1 MIFIYKGNYMQ
12 READDFMRMVG
23 LVYEG
28 NKSKWRSLLKKQS
41 LQFNEDIYNDSILK
55 TYDAILKK
63 EVDADY
69 MGYWYRTFLNNSKRD
84 LKYSYHN
91 RDEDVDVL
99 DYLKE
104 FPYEEYQDKTDTV
117 IEVLKRV
124 RDSSTPRGFH
134 LFLMYYMMPDMT
146 YEELKNITG
155 ISDVKGIIM
164 RIKDDIC
171 LTK

>member
-1 MIFIYKGNYMQ
+1 MQ
-12 READDFMRMVG
+12 KEADEFMTTAG
-23 LVYEG
+23 LLYEG
-28 NKSKWRSLLKKQS
+28 NRKKWRSILKNKGIE
-41 LQFNEDIYNDSILK
+41 FNEDIYNDSILK

-63 EVDADY
+63 EVGSDY
-69 MGYWYRTFLNNSKRD
+69 MGYWYKTFLNNSKRD

-91 RDEDVDVL
+91 RDDGVDVIE
-99 DYLKE
+99 YLKE
-104 FPYEEYQDKTDTV
+104 FPYEEYKDKTDTI
-117 IEVLKRV
+117 IEVLKMV

-134 LFLMYYMMPDMT
+134 LFLMYYMIPEMT
-146 YEELKNITG
+146 YDELKKITG

>member
-1 MIFIYKGNYMQ
+1 MKHRNMQ
-12 READDFMRMVG
+12 READEFMRMVG

-28 NKSKWRSLLKKQS
+28 NKRKWASLLHKQS
-41 LQFNEDIYNDSILK
+41 LQFNEDIYNDSILR

-63 EVDADY
+63 ETDKDY

-91 RDEDVDVL
+91 RDEDVDVIE
-99 DYLKE
+99 YLKE

-124 RDSSTPRGFH
+124 RDNSTPRGFH
-134 LFLMYYMMPDMT
+134 LFLMYYMIPDMT
-146 YEELKNITG
+146 YEELKSITG
-155 ISDVKGIIM
+155 ISDAKGIIM
-164 RIKDDIC
+164 RIKDSINV
-171 LTK
+171 

>member
-1 MIFIYKGNYMQ
+1 MQ
-12 READDFMRMVG
+12 KEADEFMTTAG
-23 LVYEG
+23 LLYEG
-28 NKSKWRSLLKKQS
+28 NRKKWRSILKNKGIE
-41 LQFNEDIYNDSILK
+41 FNEDIYNDSILK

-63 EVDADY
+63 EVCSDY
-69 MGYWYRTFLNNSKRD
+69 IGYWYKTFLNNSKRD

-91 RDEDVDVL
+91 RDDGVDVIE
-99 DYLKE
+99 YLKE
-104 FPYEEYQDKTDTV
+104 FPYEEYKDKTDTI
-117 IEVLKRV
+117 IEVVKMV

-134 LFLMYYMMPDMT
+134 LFLMYYMIPEMT
-146 YEELKNITG
+146 YDELKKITG

>member
-1 MIFIYKGNYMQ
+1 MQ
-12 READDFMRMVG
+12 READEFMRMVG

-28 NKSKWRSLLKKQS
+28 NKRKWASLLHKQS
-41 LQFNEDIYNDSILK
+41 LQFNEDIYNDSILR

-63 EVDADY
+63 ETDKDY

-91 RDEDVDVL
+91 RDEDVDVIE
-99 DYLKE
+99 YLKE

-124 RDSSTPRGFH
+124 RDNSTPRGFH
-134 LFLMYYMMPDMT
+134 LFLMYYMIPDMT
-146 YEELKNITG
+146 YEELKSITG
-155 ISDVKGIIM
+155 ISDAKGIIM
-164 RIKDDIC
+164 RIKDSINV
-171 LTK
+171 

>member
-1 MIFIYKGNYMQ
+1 MQ
-12 READDFMRMVG
+12 KEADDFMTTAG
-23 LVYEG
+23 LLYEG
-28 NKSKWRSLLKKQS
+28 NRKKWRSILKNKGIE
-41 LQFNEDIYNDSILK
+41 FNEDIYNDSILK

-63 EVDADY
+63 EVGSDY
-69 MGYWYRTFLNNSKRD
+69 MGYWYKTFLNNSKRD

-91 RDEDVDVL
+91 RDDSVDVIE
-99 DYLKE
+99 YLKE
-104 FPYEEYQDKTDTV
+104 FPYEEYKDKTDTI
-117 IEVLKRV
+117 IEVLKMV

-134 LFLMYYMMPDMT
+134 LFLMYYMIPEMT
-146 YEELKNITG
+146 YDELKKITG

>member
-1 MIFIYKGNYMQ
+1 MQ
-12 READDFMRMVG
+12 KEADDFMTTAG
-23 LVYEG
+23 LTYEG
-28 NKSKWRSLLKKQS
+28 NRKKWRSILKNKGIE
-41 LQFNEDIYNDSILK
+41 FNEDIYNDSILK

-63 EVDADY
+63 EVGSDY
-69 MGYWYRTFLNNSKRD
+69 IGYWYKTFINNSKRD

-91 RDEDVDVL
+91 RDDGVDVIE
-99 DYLKE
+99 YLKE
-104 FPYEEYQDKTDTV
+104 FPYEEYKDKTDTI
-117 IEVLKRV
+117 IEVLKMV

-134 LFLMYYMMPDMT
+134 LFLMYYMIPEMT
-146 YEELKNITG
+146 YDELKKITG

>member
-1 MIFIYKGNYMQ
+1 MQ
-12 READDFMRMVG
+12 KEADEFMTTAG
-23 LVYEG
+23 LLYEG
-28 NKSKWRSLLKKQS
+28 NRKKWRSILKNKGIE
-41 LQFNEDIYNDSILK
+41 FNEDIYNDSILK

-63 EVDADY
+63 EVGSDY
-69 MGYWYRTFLNNSKRD
+69 MGYWYKTFLNNSQRD

-91 RDEDVDVL
+91 RDDSVDVIE
-99 DYLKE
+99 YLKE
-104 FPYEEYQDKTDTV
+104 FPYEEYKDKTDT
-117 IEVLKRV
+117 ILEVLKMV

-134 LFLMYYMMPDMT
+134 LFLMYYMIPEMT
-146 YEELKNITG
+146 YDELKKITG

>member
-1 MIFIYKGNYMQ
+1 MQ
-12 READDFMRMVG
+12 KEADEFMTTAG
-23 LVYEG
+23 LLYEG
-28 NKSKWRSLLKKQS
+28 NRKKWRSILKNKGIE
-41 LQFNEDIYNDSILK
+41 FNEDIYNDSILK

-63 EVDADY
+63 EVGSDY
-69 MGYWYRTFLNNSKRD
+69 MGYWYKTFLNNSKRD

-91 RDEDVDVL
+91 RDDSVDVIE
-99 DYLKE
+99 YLKE
-104 FPYEEYQDKTDTV
+104 FPYEEYKDKTDT
-117 IEVLKRV
+117 ILEVLKMV

-134 LFLMYYMMPDMT
+134 LFLMYYMIPEIT
-146 YEELKNITG
+146 YDELKKITG

>member
-1 MIFIYKGNYMQ
+1 MQ
-12 READDFMRMVG
+12 KEADEFMTTAG
-23 LVYEG
+23 LLYEG
-28 NKSKWRSLLKKQS
+28 NRKKWRSILKNKGIE
-41 LQFNEDIYNDSILK
+41 FNEDIYNDSILK

-63 EVDADY
+63 EVGSDY
-69 MGYWYRTFLNNSKRD
+69 MGYWYKTFLNNSKRD

-91 RDEDVDVL
+91 RDDSVDVIE
-99 DYLKE
+99 YLKE
-104 FPYEEYQDKTDTV
+104 FPYEEYKDKTDTI
-117 IEVLKRV
+117 IEVLKMV

-134 LFLMYYMMPDMT
+134 LFLMYYMIPEMT
-146 YEELKNITG
+146 YDELKKITG

>member
-1 MIFIYKGNYMQ
+1 MQ
-12 READDFMRMVG
+12 KEADDFMTTAG
-23 LVYEG
+23 LLYEG
-28 NKSKWRSLLKKQS
+28 NRKKWRSILKNKGIE
-41 LQFNEDIYNDSILK
+41 FNEDIYNDSILK

-63 EVDADY
+63 EVGSDY
-69 MGYWYRTFLNNSKRD
+69 MGYWYKTFLNNSKRD

-91 RDEDVDVL
+91 RDDSVDVIE
-99 DYLKE
+99 YLKE
-104 FPYEEYQDKTDTV
+104 FPYEEYKDKTDT
-117 IEVLKRV
+117 ILEVLKMV

-134 LFLMYYMMPDMT
+134 LFLMYYMIPEMT
-146 YEELKNITG
+146 YDELKKITG

>member
-1 MIFIYKGNYMQ
+1 MQ
-12 READDFMRMVG
+12 KEADEFMTTAG
-23 LVYEG
+23 LLYEG
-28 NKSKWRSLLKKQS
+28 NRKKWRSILKNNGIE
-41 LQFNEDIYNDSILK
+41 FNEDIYNDSILK

-63 EVDADY
+63 EVGSDY
-69 MGYWYRTFLNNSKRD
+69 MGYWYKTFLNNSKRD

-91 RDEDVDVL
+91 RDDSVDVIE
-99 DYLKE
+99 YLKE
-104 FPYEEYQDKTDTV
+104 FPYEEYKDKTDT
-117 IEVLKRV
+117 ILEVLKMV

-134 LFLMYYMMPDMT
+134 LFLMYYMIPEMT
-146 YEELKNITG
+146 YDELKKITG

>member
-1 MIFIYKGNYMQ
+1 MQ
-12 READDFMRMVG
+12 KEADDFMTTAG
-23 LVYEG
+23 LLYEG
-28 NKSKWRSLLKKQS
+28 NRKKWRSILKNKGIE
-41 LQFNEDIYNDSILK
+41 FNEDIYNDSILK

-63 EVDADY
+63 EVGSDY
-69 MGYWYRTFLNNSKRD
+69 IGYWYKTFLNNSKRD

-91 RDEDVDVL
+91 RDDGVDVIE
-99 DYLKE
+99 YLKE
-104 FPYEEYQDKTDTV
+104 FPYEEYKDKTDTI
-117 IEVLKRV
+117 IEVLKMV

-134 LFLMYYMMPDMT
+134 LFLMYYMIPEMT
-146 YEELKNITG
+146 YDELKNTTG

>member
-1 MIFIYKGNYMQ
+1 MQ
-12 READDFMRMVG
+12 KEADEFMTTAG
-23 LVYEG
+23 LLYEG
-28 NKSKWRSLLKKQS
+28 NRKKWSSILKNKGIE
-41 LQFNEDIYNDSILK
+41 FNEDIYNDSILK

-63 EVDADY
+63 EVGSDY
-69 MGYWYRTFLNNSKRD
+69 MGYWYKTFLNNSKRD

-91 RDEDVDVL
+91 RDDGVDVIE
-99 DYLKE
+99 YLKE
-104 FPYEEYQDKTDTV
+104 FPYEEYKDKTDT
-117 IEVLKRV
+117 ILEVLKMV

-134 LFLMYYMMPDMT
+134 LFLMYYMIPEMT
-146 YEELKNITG
+146 YDELKKITG

>member
-1 MIFIYKGNYMQ
+1 MQ
-12 READDFMRMVG
+12 KEADDFMTTAG
-23 LVYEG
+23 LLYEG
-28 NKSKWRSLLKKQS
+28 NRKKWSAILKNKGIE
-41 LQFNEDIYNDSILK
+41 FNEDIYNDSILK

-63 EVDADY
+63 EVGSDY
-69 MGYWYRTFLNNSKRD
+69 MGYWYKTFLNNSKRD

-91 RDEDVDVL
+91 RDDSVDVIE
-99 DYLKE
+99 YLKE
-104 FPYEEYQDKTDTV
+104 FPYEEYKDKTDTI
-117 IEVLKRV
+117 IEVLKMV

-134 LFLMYYMMPDMT
+134 LFLMYYMIPEMT
-146 YEELKNITG
+146 YDELKKITG

>member
-1 MIFIYKGNYMQ
+1 MQ
-12 READDFMRMVG
+12 KEADEFMTTAG
-23 LVYEG
+23 LLYEG
-28 NKSKWRSLLKKQS
+28 NRKKWRSILKNNGIE
-41 LQFNEDIYNDSILK
+41 FNEDIYNDSILK

-63 EVDADY
+63 EVGSDY
-69 MGYWYRTFLNNSKRD
+69 MGYWYKTFLNNSKRD

-91 RDEDVDVL
+91 RDDSVDVIE
-99 DYLKE
+99 YLKE
-104 FPYEEYQDKTDTV
+104 FPYEEYKDKTDTI
-117 IEVLKRV
+117 IEVLKMV

-134 LFLMYYMMPDMT
+134 LFLMYYMIPEMT
-146 YEELKNITG
+146 YDELKKITG

>member
-1 MIFIYKGNYMQ
+1 MRK
-12 READDFMRMVG
+12 EADEFMTTAG
-23 LVYEG
+23 LLYEG
-28 NKSKWRSLLKKQS
+28 NRKKWRSILKNKGIE
-41 LQFNEDIYNDSILK
+41 FNEDIYNDSILK

-63 EVDADY
+63 EVGSDY
-69 MGYWYRTFLNNSKRD
+69 MGYWYKTFLNNSKRD

-91 RDEDVDVL
+91 RDDSVDVIE
-99 DYLKE
+99 YLKE
-104 FPYEEYQDKTDTV
+104 FPYEEYKDKTDT
-117 IEVLKRV
+117 ILEVLKMV

-134 LFLMYYMMPDMT
+134 LFLMYYMIPEMT
-146 YEELKNITG
+146 YDELKKITG

>member
-1 MIFIYKGNYMQ
+1 MQ
-12 READDFMRMVG
+12 KEADDFMTTAG
-23 LVYEG
+23 LLYEG
-28 NKSKWRSLLKKQS
+28 NRKKWRSILKNKGIE
-41 LQFNEDIYNDSILK
+41 FNEDIYNDSILK

-63 EVDADY
+63 EVGSDY
-69 MGYWYRTFLNNSKRD
+69 MGYWYKTFLNNSKRD

-91 RDEDVDVL
+91 RDDGVDVIE
-99 DYLKE
+99 YLKE
-104 FPYEEYQDKTDTV
+104 FPYEEYKDKTDTI
-117 IEVLKRV
+117 IEVLKMV

-134 LFLMYYMMPDMT
+134 LFLMYYMIPEMT
-146 YEELKNITG
+146 YDELKKITG

>member
-1 MIFIYKGNYMQ
+1 MQ
-12 READDFMRMVG
+12 KEADDFMTTAG
-23 LVYEG
+23 LLYEG
-28 NKSKWRSLLKKQS
+28 NRKKWRSVLKNKGIE
-41 LQFNEDIYNDSILK
+41 FNEDIYNDSILK

-63 EVDADY
+63 EVGSDY
-69 MGYWYRTFLNNSKRD
+69 MGYWYKTFLNNSKRD

-91 RDEDVDVL
+91 RDDSVDVIE
-99 DYLKE
+99 YLKE
-104 FPYEEYQDKTDTV
+104 FPYEEYKDETDTI
-117 IEVLKRV
+117 IEVLKMV

-134 LFLMYYMMPDMT
+134 LFLMYYMIPEMT
-146 YEELKNITG
+146 YDELKKITG

>member
-1 MIFIYKGNYMQ
+1 MQ
-12 READDFMRMVG
+12 KEADEFMTTAG
-23 LVYEG
+23 LLYEG
-28 NKSKWRSLLKKQS
+28 NRKKWRSILKNKGIE
-41 LQFNEDIYNDSILK
+41 FNEDIYNDSILK

-63 EVDADY
+63 EVGSDY
-69 MGYWYRTFLNNSKRD
+69 MGYWYKTFLNNSKRD

-91 RDEDVDVL
+91 RDDSVDVIE
-99 DYLKE
+99 YLKE
-104 FPYEEYQDKTDTV
+104 FPYEEYKDKTDT
-117 IEVLKRV
+117 ILEVLKMV

-134 LFLMYYMMPDMT
+134 LFLMYYMIPEMT
-146 YEELKNITG
+146 YDELKKITG

>member
-1 MIFIYKGNYMQ
+1 MQ
-12 READDFMRMVG
+12 KEADEFMTTAG
-23 LVYEG
+23 LLYEG
-28 NKSKWRSLLKKQS
+28 NRKKWRSVLKNKGIE
-41 LQFNEDIYNDSILK
+41 FNEDIYNDSILK

-63 EVDADY
+63 EVGSDY
-69 MGYWYRTFLNNSKRD
+69 MGYWYKTFLNNSKRD

-91 RDEDVDVL
+91 RDDSVDVIE
-99 DYLKE
+99 YLKE
-104 FPYEEYQDKTDTV
+104 FPYEEYKDKTDTI
-117 IEVLKRV
+117 IEVLKMV

-134 LFLMYYMMPDMT
+134 LFLMYYMIPEMT
-146 YEELKNITG
+146 YDELKKITG

>member
-1 MIFIYKGNYMQ
+1 MQ
-12 READDFMRMVG
+12 KEADEFMTTAG
-23 LVYEG
+23 LLYEG
-28 NKSKWRSLLKKQS
+28 NRKKWRSILKNKGIE
-41 LQFNEDIYNDSILK
+41 FNEDIYNDSILK

-63 EVDADY
+63 EVGSDY
-69 MGYWYRTFLNNSKRD
+69 MGYWYKTFLNNSKRD

-91 RDEDVDVL
+91 RDDGVDVIE
-99 DYLKE
+99 YLKE
-104 FPYEEYQDKTDTV
+104 FPYEEYKDKTDTI
-117 IEVLKRV
+117 IEVVKMV

-134 LFLMYYMMPDMT
+134 LFLMYYMIPEMT
-146 YEELKNITG
+146 YDELKKITG

>member
-1 MIFIYKGNYMQ
+1 MRK
-12 READDFMRMVG
+12 EADDFMTTAG
-23 LVYEG
+23 LLYEG
-28 NKSKWRSLLKKQS
+28 NRKKWRSILKNKGIE
-41 LQFNEDIYNDSILK
+41 FNEDIYNDSILK

-63 EVDADY
+63 EVGSDY
-69 MGYWYRTFLNNSKRD
+69 MGYWYKTFLNNSKRD

-91 RDEDVDVL
+91 RDDSVDVIE
-99 DYLKE
+99 YLKE
-104 FPYEEYQDKTDTV
+104 FPYEEYKDKTDT
-117 IEVLKRV
+117 ILEVLKMV

-134 LFLMYYMMPDMT
+134 LFLMYYMIPEMT
-146 YEELKNITG
+146 YDELKKITG

>member
-1 MIFIYKGNYMQ
+1 MQ
-12 READDFMRMVG
+12 KEADDFMTTAG
-23 LVYEG
+23 LLYEG
-28 NKSKWRSLLKKQS
+28 NRKKWRSILKNKGIE
-41 LQFNEDIYNDSILK
+41 FNEDIYNDSILK

-63 EVDADY
+63 EVGSDY
-69 MGYWYRTFLNNSKRD
+69 MGYWYKTFLNNSKRD

-91 RDEDVDVL
+91 RDDGVDVIE
-99 DYLKE
+99 YLKE
-104 FPYEEYQDKTDTV
+104 FPYEEYKDKTDTI
-117 IEVLKRV
+117 IEVVKMV

-134 LFLMYYMMPDMT
+134 LFLMYYMIPEMT
-146 YEELKNITG
+146 YDELKKITG

>member
-1 MIFIYKGNYMQ
+1 MQ
-12 READDFMRMVG
+12 KEADEFMTTAG
-23 LVYEG
+23 LLYEG
-28 NKSKWRSLLKKQS
+28 NRKKWRSILKNKGIE
-41 LQFNEDIYNDSILK
+41 FNEDIYNDSILK

-63 EVDADY
+63 EVGSDY
-69 MGYWYRTFLNNSKRD
+69 MGYWYKTFLNNSKRN

-91 RDEDVDVL
+91 RDDSVDVIE
-99 DYLKE
+99 YLKE
-104 FPYEEYQDKTDTV
+104 FPYEEYKDKTDT
-117 IEVLKRV
+117 ILEVLKMV

-134 LFLMYYMMPDMT
+134 LFLMYYMIPEMT
-146 YEELKNITG
+146 YDELKKITG

>member
-1 MIFIYKGNYMQ
+1 MQ
-12 READDFMRMVG
+12 KEADDFMTTAG
-23 LVYEG
+23 LLYEG
-28 NKSKWRSLLKKQS
+28 NRKKWRSILKNMGIE
-41 LQFNEDIYNDSILK
+41 FNEDIYNDSILK

-63 EVDADY
+63 EVGSDY
-69 MGYWYRTFLNNSKRD
+69 MGYWYKTFLNNSKRD

-91 RDEDVDVL
+91 RDDSVDVIE
-99 DYLKE
+99 YLKE
-104 FPYEEYQDKTDTV
+104 FPYEEYKDKTDTI
-117 IEVLKRV
+117 IEVLKMV

-134 LFLMYYMMPDMT
+134 LFLMYYMIPEMT
-146 YEELKNITG
+146 YDELKKITG

>member
-1 MIFIYKGNYMQ
+1 MQ
-12 READDFMRMVG
+12 KEADEFMTTAG
-23 LVYEG
+23 LLYEG
-28 NKSKWRSLLKKQS
+28 NRKKWRSILKNNGIE
-41 LQFNEDIYNDSILK
+41 FNEDIYNDSILK

-63 EVDADY
+63 EVGSDY
-69 MGYWYRTFLNNSKRD
+69 MGYWYKTFLNNSKRD

-91 RDEDVDVL
+91 RDDGVDVIE
-99 DYLKE
+99 YLKE
-104 FPYEEYQDKTDTV
+104 FPYEEYKDKTDTI
-117 IEVLKRV
+117 IEVLKMV

-134 LFLMYYMMPDMT
+134 LFLMYYMIPEMT
-146 YEELKNITG
+146 YDELKKITG

>member
-1 MIFIYKGNYMQ
+1 MQ
-12 READDFMRMVG
+12 KEADEFMTTAG
-23 LVYEG
+23 LLYEG
-28 NKSKWRSLLKKQS
+28 NRKKWRSILKNKGIE
-41 LQFNEDIYNDSILK
+41 FNEDIYNDSILK

-63 EVDADY
+63 EVGSDY
-69 MGYWYRTFLNNSKRD
+69 IGYWYKTFLNNSKRD

-91 RDEDVDVL
+91 RDDGVDVIE
-99 DYLKE
+99 YLKE
-104 FPYEEYQDKTDTV
+104 FPYEEYKDKTDTI
-117 IEVLKRV
+117 IEVLKMV

-134 LFLMYYMMPDMT
+134 LFLMYYLIPEMT
-146 YEELKNITG
+146 YDELKKITG